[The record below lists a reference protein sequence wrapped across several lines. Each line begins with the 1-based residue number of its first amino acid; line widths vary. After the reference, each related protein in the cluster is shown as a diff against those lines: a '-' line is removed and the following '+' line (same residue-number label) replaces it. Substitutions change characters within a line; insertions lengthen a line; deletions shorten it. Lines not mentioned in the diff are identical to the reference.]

1 MATVPLSPPKGR
13 LFDFVAAGSGSGW
26 GSSRQ
31 GGSRPLAESYQTKA
45 PGWEPAGLVDP
56 RLYCFAESM
65 TLGVPG
71 VIPTTLAP
79 EAGEVRRLWLEGLGR
94 FPPKCE
100 HILRLRGL

>member
-1 MATVPLSPPKGR
+1 MATVPLSLPKGR
-13 LFDFVAAGSGSGW
+13 ALDFVVPAWGAAGW
-26 GSSRQ
+26 
-31 GGSRPLAESYQTKA
+31 GGSRPPWTEDYQTKA
-45 PGWEPAGLVDP
+45 PSGGAGPGLVNP
-56 RLYCFAESM
+56 RLDCLAESM

>member
-1 MATVPLSPPKGR
+1 MPLSPPKGR
-13 LFDFVAAGSGSGW
+13 RLDFVAPAAGSGWEQPVG
-26 GSSRQ
+26 RQ
-31 GGSRPLAESYQTKA
+31 SA
-45 PGWEPAGLVDP
+45 PGGKLPDQGTGLGAGPGLVNLW
-56 RLYCFAESM
+56 LYCFAESM

-100 HILRLRGL
+100 LILRLQGL